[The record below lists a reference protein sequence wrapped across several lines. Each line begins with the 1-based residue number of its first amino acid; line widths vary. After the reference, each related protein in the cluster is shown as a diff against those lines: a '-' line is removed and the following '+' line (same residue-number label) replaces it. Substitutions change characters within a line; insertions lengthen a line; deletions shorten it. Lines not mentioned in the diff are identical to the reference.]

1 MDKRQPNKVRE
12 KKPRNKNSKKRL
24 VFIIGLTLVL
34 VGAAIG
40 GYLFIN
46 KKSIISNSDKLVISV
61 SESTKTASKQAAKL
75 INSGDNAAAVK
86 VYDQAVKD
94 IDNDDEKITLL
105 ISKASL
111 YYNDGDIENA
121 LAAMKAAL
129 AIKETVGVDD
139 YLARLYYENGDLE
152 DAIKYYQKAMEL
164 LEKTS
169 VTYKSDQADYQSII
183 NEIKS
188 EAGDE

>member
-1 MDKRQPNKVRE
+1 MDKNQPNKVHSSKS
-12 KKPRNKNSKKRL
+12 KKRISKKRL
-24 VFIIGLTLVL
+24 ILIICFALVL
-34 VGAAIG
+34 VGVVIG
-40 GYLFIN
+40 GYLLIN
-46 KKSIISNSDKLVISV
+46 KKSTISNSEKLVTTV
-61 SESTKTASKQAAKL
+61 SENTKTASKQAAKL
-75 INSGDNAAAVK
+75 INSGDSAAAVK

-94 IDNDDEKITLL
+94 VSDNDEKITLL
-105 ISKASL
+105 MSKASL

-121 LAAMKAAL
+121 LATMKVAL
-129 AIKETVGVDD
+129 AIKETVGVHD

-152 DAIKYYQKAMEL
+152 NAIKYYQKAMEL
-164 LEKTS
+164 LDKTS